1 MGGEGCINWPG
12 LRTALITRKLGSGCH
27 GTSNWEQGRVML
39 KQYLGWQW
47 GDFPGG
53 PVAKLHAPNAGGLG
67 LIPGQG
73 TRSHML
79 QLKILSAVTRPSR
92 AKYINIFKRE
102 KKKNLLRR
110 FELDYI

>member
-12 LRTALITRKLGSGCH
+12 LRIALITRKLGSGCH
-27 GTSNWEQGRVML
+27 RTSNWEQGRMML

-47 GDFPGG
+47 RDFRGG
-53 PVAKLHAPNAGGLG
+53 PVAKLHSPNAGGLG

-79 QLKILSAVTRPSR
+79 QLRVHMPQLKTPHATRKTQVP
-92 AKYINIFKRE
+92 KCYH
-102 KKKNLLRR
+102 
-110 FELDYI
+110 